1 MSSPYDYYSYN
12 YADDGS
18 RVSTGLESDYEPT
31 NIAWLLV
38 GIVNGDWGGTCPD
51 QSTQAGQTVPYPDP
65 VFSYF
70 PSRLSSLDILTLTRQ
85 YNGKLDGE
93 LAYTITVGGK
103 TITGVMDG
111 KRDKRQTSIN
121 RLDELKG
128 IKALEMNLSIRNASG
143 KEVVNT
149 RIPLVPLSEVE

>member
-1 MSSPYDYYSYN
+1 M
-12 YADDGS
+12 
-18 RVSTGLESDYEPT
+18 
-31 NIAWLLV
+31 
-38 GIVNGDWGGTCPD
+38 TC
-51 QSTQAGQTVPYPDP
+51 
-65 VFSYF
+65 
-70 PSRLSSLDILTLTRQ
+70 Q

-121 RLDELKG
+121 LLDELKG

-149 RIPLVPLSEVE
+149 MIPLVPLSEVE